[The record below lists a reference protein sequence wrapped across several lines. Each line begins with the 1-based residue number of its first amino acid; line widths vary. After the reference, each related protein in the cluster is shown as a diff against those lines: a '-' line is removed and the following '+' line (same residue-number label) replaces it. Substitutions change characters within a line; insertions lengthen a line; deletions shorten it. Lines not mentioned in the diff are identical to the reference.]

1 VTGVHHEQVET
12 QDDAIVTE
20 CFWRQLMAVHG
31 SQRIV
36 RRGTIDIDSGIRQSG
51 HRLVFP
57 SCHGG
62 GIPETTGP
70 TSPGWIRVVT
80 EQGIKQSFDIMT
92 RVMFSRGNISEKIRF
107 GKRLVK
113 KDEMIL
119 DMYTGIGYYTLP
131 ALIHGKAKHVVACEW
146 NEHAIQALRYNVK
159 DNHLDDRVTIYPGDC
174 RTTAKDQHL
183 VNMFDRVSLGLLPS
197 SEGGWE
203 TAVCALKNETGG
215 WLHVHGNVRNAEKE
229 TWALWLCQRL
239 LDICQDVGKPSE
251 WIVLGNH
258 VERVKSFAPTVSHF
272 VADVFVGPA
281 DGHPRSKDITTT
293 GGTGWESWTTHRARR
308 MYCYP
313 RGGSSCRCALVR
325 PIAGWRFVTILDD
338 VAPLAVPDRYSKC
351 SRVRF

>member
-1 VTGVHHEQVET
+1 VSLFHQN
-12 QDDAIVTE
+12 
-20 CFWRQLMAVHG
+20 HG
-31 SQRIV
+31 K
-36 RRGTIDIDSGIRQSG
+36 T
-51 HRLVFP
+51 
-57 SCHGG
+57 
-62 GIPETTGP
+62 
-70 TSPGWIRVVT
+70 
-80 EQGIKQSFDIMT
+80 K
-92 RVMFSRGNISEKIRF
+92 KIRF

-293 GGTGWESWTTHRARR
+293 GGTGRAGLLIGQEG
-308 MYCYP
+308 CIAILEEGQAVAVP
-313 RGGSSCRCALVR
+313 SCALS
-325 PIAGWRFVTILDD
+325 
-338 VAPLAVPDRYSKC
+338 PDGVLSQ
-351 SRVRF
+351 SWMM